1 MASRHEIFLHRR
13 NEMKRRKPNWGKTP
27 WKVTFRAKAGRL
39 PEVVDFAI
47 VGGGF
52 TGLAAAAWLA
62 RLTPSKSVL
71 LLEAG
76 RLGEGA
82 SGRTGGMALAQ
93 TAAGGLPGLGDV
105 LAGYRKNLL

>member
-1 MASRHEIFLHRR
+1 MASGHEIFLHRR
-13 NEMKRRKPNWGKTP
+13 NEMKRRKTNWGKTP
-27 WKVTFRAKAGRL
+27 WKVTFRPKPKGL
-39 PEVVDFAI
+39 PETVDFAI

-62 RLTPSKSVL
+62 RMTPRKSVL

-82 SGRTGGMALAQ
+82 SGRTGGMGLAQ
-93 TAAGGLPGLGDV
+93 TAPGGL
-105 LAGYRKNLL
+105 AGVGE